1 MGNYT
6 KKDIINIVRQIIIT
20 IALNIITTLILLL
33 LCNKGFTDVNIVVVY
48 ILSVLITSSYTKGY
62 TYGIVASVMSM
73 LSFNYFFTKPVYTFK
88 VDDSAYIITL
98 GIMLLSSIF
107 TSTSASKLI
116 QSKELAKIREKQSH
130 VLYRITSSLAR
141 TSELPE
147 VAAVAVGC
155 LSSLLLRDIVCIIV
169 NDKNIYVR
177 KCLEYDVQNSIG
189 KDEMDCYEGNGRI
202 VASDIVLTPNTVR
215 GFINGYFTS
224 TIKVRDNLIS
234 YLCMPKEME
243 NMNNEQLFLLDSVKI
258 QIASAMERVVL
269 VRDREAAKSETE
281 RERFKSNLLRAISHD
296 IRTPLTRI
304 TGAAHMLQHNLG
316 ENDSTKLISG
326 IYEDSTWLTH
336 LVENIL
342 SLTRIQEGKLNIR
355 IQSEAVEEI
364 ISGAISQTTKY
375 APAHKITITVPQDVL
390 FVPMD
395 GKLIEQVL
403 INLINNAI
411 EHTSPEK
418 EILVSVTPENE
429 KVWFE
434 VKDNGI
440 GIDEKDLTNI
450 FDMFFVSPNSRR
462 DGKQGMGLGLAICK
476 AIITYH
482 GGNITAYNN
491 PEGGSTFRFYLNQS
505 LNVNAD
511 E

>member
-1 MGNYT
+1 
-6 KKDIINIVRQIIIT
+6 
-20 IALNIITTLILLL
+20 
-33 LCNKGFTDVNIVVVY
+33 
-48 ILSVLITSSYTKGY
+48 
-62 TYGIVASVMSM
+62 
-73 LSFNYFFTKPVYTFK
+73 
-88 VDDSAYIITL
+88 
-98 GIMLLSSIF
+98 
-107 TSTSASKLI
+107 
-116 QSKELAKIREKQSH
+116 
-130 VLYRITSSLAR
+130 
-141 TSELPE
+141 
-147 VAAVAVGC
+147 
-155 LSSLLLRDIVCIIV
+155 
-169 NDKNIYVR
+169 
-177 KCLEYDVQNSIG
+177 
-189 KDEMDCYEGNGRI
+189 MDCYEGNGSI
-202 VASDIVLTPNTVR
+202 DESDIMLTPNTVKS
-215 GFINGYFTS
+215 FICGYFTS
-224 TIKVRDNLIS
+224 SIKVRDNLVS

-243 NMNNEQLFLLDSVKI
+243 NMNSEQLFLLDSVKI

-316 ENDSTKLISG
+316 ENDSIKLISG

-342 SLTRIQEGKLNIR
+342 SLTRIQEGKLNIH

-364 ISGAISQTTKY
+364 ISGAISQTIKY
-375 APAHKITITVPQDVL
+375 APDHKITITVPQEVL

-411 EHTSPEK
+411 EHTSPEN
-418 EILVSVTPENE
+418 EILVSVKPEAD

-434 VKDNGI
+434 VKDSGI

-450 FDMFFVSPNSRR
+450 FDMFYVSPNSRR

-482 GGNITAYNN
+482 GGNITASNN
-491 PEGGSTFRFYLNQS
+491 PEGGSTFRFYLNLS
-505 LNVNAD
+505 LNINAD